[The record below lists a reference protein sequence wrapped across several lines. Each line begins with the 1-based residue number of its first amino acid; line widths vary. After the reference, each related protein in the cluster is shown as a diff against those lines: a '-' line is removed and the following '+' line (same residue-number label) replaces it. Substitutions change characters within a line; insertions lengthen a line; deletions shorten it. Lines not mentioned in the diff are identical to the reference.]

1 MFNILS
7 VPRYGVPKDF
17 PTLSEMDVFGRT
29 IHEMFYSVTSRGIN
43 HITLAQFDDICNS
56 KKYSFDLKQ
65 EEKAKLM
72 RSIVKYVFPMFD
84 CT

>member
-1 MFNILS
+1 
-7 VPRYGVPKDF
+7 
-17 PTLSEMDVFGRT
+17 MDVFGRT
-29 IHEMFYSVTSRGIN
+29 IHEMFYSVTTRGIN

-72 RSIVKYVFPMFD
+72 RSIVKYVYFNFLVVRFASKRAYRV
-84 CT
+84 